1 MKIYS
6 EVGHGTALKIYLRR
20 AAAKVAEAQRSQQVE
35 VLPTGHVGELV
46 LVVEDEAAV
55 RRHTVEALRELGY
68 TVRHAASGEE
78 ALKLLEQA
86 GAVTLLFTD
95 VVMPGISGRLLAD
108 VARTTQPDL
117 KVLYTTGYTQNAIVH
132 NCVLDPGVEL
142 ISKPFTI
149 DQLARKVE
157 ESSRG
162 IACSDSHILGTR
174 RRGRGTY
181 IDKIIGIHVYKI
193 GYHKLTPVIF
203 TGLVSRYAPPLPKT
217 HPSEAFAGRGTK
229 PRIENTLSGLSL
241 SASGFSAPRAR
252 TLKSAKVIS
261 LAKLLLSSIAI
272 PVRVGSCAL
281 ITWQMSRSAC
291 SSAVSVSSS

>member
-1 MKIYS
+1 MKTYS

-20 AAAKVAEAQRSQQVE
+20 AAAKVAEAQRSQVE

-95 VVMPGISGRLLAD
+95 VVMPGISGRQLAD

-132 NCVLDPGVEL
+132 NSVLDPGVEL
-142 ISKPFTI
+142 
-149 DQLARKVE
+149 LA
-157 ESSRG
+157 
-162 IACSDSHILGTR
+162 
-174 RRGRGTY
+174 
-181 IDKIIGIHVYKI
+181 
-193 GYHKLTPVIF
+193 
-203 TGLVSRYAPPLPKT
+203 
-217 HPSEAFAGRGTK
+217 
-229 PRIENTLSGLSL
+229 SL
-241 SASGFSAPRAR
+241 SR
-252 TLKSAKVIS
+252 
-261 LAKLLLSSIAI
+261 SIN
-272 PVRVGSCAL
+272 
-281 ITWQMSRSAC
+281 
-291 SSAVSVSSS
+291 